1 MIRRARGQ
9 NTSRK
14 THGTRCSALVNLNG
28 YLCWSFNMLFLKKDY
43 VILISFYHLPS
54 ESNQT
59 HLNHSLT
66 RTLEKK
72 SMCFACFCLCTSPH
86 TWPCEKEMDWLV
98 FRGGEDAGLFLFFT
112 ICSDSWDPKSNS
124 WGSLFRYPQGPHEA
138 AVSMNGSIL
147 VLNQKVREQTK
158 QRTVATEM
166 RKREKMT
173 LGAWKSTL
181 RLF

>member
-1 MIRRARGQ
+1 MIRRGRGQ

-14 THGTRCSALVNLNG
+14 MHGTRCSALVNLNG
-28 YLCWSFNMLFLKKDY
+28 YLCWSFNTLFLKKDY

-86 TWPCEKEMDWLV
+86 TWPCEKEMDWLG

-112 ICSDSWDPKSNS
+112 ICSDSWDPKAVI
-124 WGSLFRYPQGPHEA
+124 HEA
-138 AVSMNGSIL
+138 LSLDIFKALMKLLSAWMGPFWCWIRRWEN
-147 VLNQKVREQTK
+147 K
-158 QRTVATEM
+158 QS
-166 RKREKMT
+166 K
-173 LGAWKSTL
+173 GQ
-181 RLF
+181 